1 MRTSFDIVCRDLDLL
16 WFPVISTGC
25 LALTAGFWTFEG
37 AWLYAVRGPV
47 LLFVPLVVA
56 GLYSLNFV
64 GVFFNV
70 ALANAAGEV
79 IEGGDPSFSDGVDAA
94 WTRLGGVARWAG
106 SSTFVALVLW
116 FLESIRG
123 LRWLGKAAEVA
134 WSFATIFVVPLI
146 ALEGL
151 DPVSARARSL
161 QLVKENWR
169 AESGGLGALRAALLL
184 PGLLFYLDGRLLF
197 GSHVHSLAGKTLLGA
212 VLLCGLGMVVTVSVI
227 RQVFAVSLY
236 RVATASA
243 TA

>member
-1 MRTSFDIVCRDLDLL
+1 M
-16 WFPVISTGC
+16 
-25 LALTAGFWTFEG
+25 
-37 AWLYAVRGPV
+37 
-47 LLFVPLVVA
+47 
-56 GLYSLNFV
+56 
-64 GVFFNV
+64 
-70 ALANAAGEV
+70 
-79 IEGGDPSFSDGVDAA
+79 
-94 WTRLGGVARWAG
+94 
-106 SSTFVALVLW
+106 
-116 FLESIRG
+116 
-123 LRWLGKAAEVA
+123 A